1 MKFVKINPEK
11 SIEPLGINNG
21 QFMPKSN
28 ICKTTGI
35 NITIIECDKYSK
47 NFHSS
52 CLDLPVIKISR
63 STWLFLALC

>member
-1 MKFVKINPEK
+1 MANLCQKITFVKQLE
-11 SIEPLGINNG
+11 L
-21 QFMPKSN
+21 
-28 ICKTTGI
+28 T
-35 NITIIECDKYSK
+35 ITIIECDKYSK